1 MKVYKHIEDYIEV
14 IAGVRDPTTNHVT
27 LPFLTSSPISLARYD
42 VNIVSS
48 FAEQS
53 YDRIAFTDKQA
64 ELAVKI
70 VLKYERQ
77 LAKLGVDV
85 APANTPEFRIPIR
98 QIDRTSRI
106 WRDGDSVLARFPYIE
121 SQVAA
126 FKDAAKES
134 QGPIKWDR
142 DLKAWRL
149 ALTEYNVN
157 WAFTFATENNYEID
171 PAITELMNLIVAC
184 EQQTFKIELTVK
196 DEQLEIT
203 NAAPE
208 LIKYVQERLGGFAI
222 DNLYRL
228 IDHADILG
236 YTIDDDIE
244 TAAIAVTSPRM
255 FNLMKNKDSKIGA
268 NDVER
273 NFLEVVAYAEQTDRW
288 PIYIYEP
295 NLSNYLLGLAQQH
308 FGDQVVVATGKEL
321 PDISRARVIHFTKY
335 HSQWNTPIPLL
346 LSSAGMLYGGEKQML
361 IDRAEKVVYFAHDVY
376 NKSSRGANPVA
387 S

>member
-14 IAGVRDPTTNHVT
+14 IAGVRDPVTNHVT

-85 APANTPEFRIPIR
+85 APANAPEFRIPIR

-134 QGPIKWDR
+134 QGSIKWDR

-171 PAITELMNLIVAC
+171 PAVAELMNLIVVC
-184 EQQTFKIELTVK
+184 EQQSFKIELTVK
-196 DEQLEIT
+196 GEQLEIT

-208 LIKYVQERLGGFAI
+208 LIKYVQERLGGFGI

-236 YTIDDDIE
+236 YDIDDEIE

-255 FNLMKNKDSKIGA
+255 FNLMKNKDSKIGSS
-268 NDVER
+268 DTER
-273 NFLEVVAYAEQTDRW
+273 NFVDLIKYAEHTNRW

-308 FGDQVVVATGKEL
+308 FGAEVVVATGKEL
-321 PDISRARVIHFTKY
+321 PDISHARVIHFTKY

-376 NKSSRGANPVA
+376 NKSSRGARPIA
-387 S
+387 G

>member
-1 MKVYKHIEDYIEV
+1 MKIYKHIEDYIEV
-14 IAGVRDPTTNHVT
+14 IAGVRDPVTNHVS

-48 FAEQS
+48 FAEQT

-106 WRDGDSVLARFPYIE
+106 WRDGDSILARFPYIE
-121 SQVAA
+121 AQVAA
-126 FKDAAKES
+126 FKEAAKES
-134 QGPIKWDR
+134 QGTIKWER
-142 DLKAWRL
+142 DMKAWRL

-157 WAFTFATENNYEID
+157 WVFAFATKNEYEID
-171 PAITELMNLIVAC
+171 PAVTELMNLIVTC
-184 EQQTFKIELTVK
+184 EQTPYKIELTIQ

-208 LIKYVQERLGGFAI
+208 LIKYIEEQLGGFAI
-222 DNLYRL
+222 DNLYTL

-236 YTIDDDIE
+236 YAIDDDIE
-244 TAAIAVTSPRM
+244 TAAIAATSPRI
-255 FNLMKNKDSKIGA
+255 FNLMKNKDSKIGT

-273 NFLEVVAYAEQTDRW
+273 NFIDVVKYAEQTNRW
-288 PIYIYEP
+288 PIHIYEP
-295 NLSNYLLGLAQQH
+295 NLSDFLLGLAREYL
-308 FGDQVVVATGKEL
+308 GDAVISITGQES
-321 PDISRARVIHFTKY
+321 PDVSQARVVHFTKY
-335 HSQWNTPIPLL
+335 QSRWQHRIPLL
-346 LSSAGMLYGGEKQML
+346 ISSAGMLYGGEKQLL
-361 IDRAEKVVYFAHDVY
+361 IDRSEKIVYFAHEVY
-376 NKSSRGANPVA
+376 NAKNMKKNQ
-387 S
+387 